1 MRTLVYRKSR
11 RQRGREPERHKLH
24 VAKGDTVRVI
34 RGEHRGKEGKILR
47 VHPKQFRIVVEGVNV
62 VKKHKRATGAPGSES
77 GIIEFPAPIAAS
89 NVKLPDPKSGDAK
102 HRRTRRGKEGKILRV
117 HPKQFRIGVEGV
129 NVVKKHKRA
138 TGAPGSES
146 GIIEFPAPIAASNV
160 MLLDPKSGEP
170 TRVRRRR
177 DKDGTVERIAI
188 KSGQPI
194 PRVT

>member
-89 NVKLPDPKSGDAK
+89 NV
-102 HRRTRRGKEGKILRV
+102 
-117 HPKQFRIGVEGV
+117 
-129 NVVKKHKRA
+129 
-138 TGAPGSES
+138 
-146 GIIEFPAPIAASNV
+146 

-194 PRVT
+194 PRAREECSRRKNRASPRRPVPGPSRR

>member
-47 VHPKQFRIVVEGVNV
+47 VHPKQFRVVVEGVNV
-62 VKKHKRATGAPGSES
+62 VKKHKRAS
-77 GIIEFPAPIAAS
+77 
-89 NVKLPDPKSGDAK
+89 
-102 HRRTRRGKEGKILRV
+102 
-117 HPKQFRIGVEGV
+117 
-129 NVVKKHKRA
+129 
-138 TGAPGSES
+138 GAPGSES

-170 TRVRRRR
+170 TRVRRRLGT
-177 DKDGTVERIAI
+177 DGTGGRVPAT
-188 KSGQPI
+188 SAPPD
-194 PRVT
+194 PRGRWRLRES